1 MNPEKGSLGQIAES
15 LKALGIGGITEALVE
30 EVADNCRRLPS
41 EEFFYRTTS
50 LLSLLGSGTTDFS
63 TLKWSP
69 STNGVYAF
77 DAEVSGLDEMY
88 TNFLRG
94 VSALNEEKLAF
105 QNIQEDLSGVD
116 QRSGAGMRRV
126 SFDWNEA
133 SHSLEVQHAV
143 CTGFGANY
151 SGERHREAPLLYP
164 RRVPGV
170 YLLLPRPGLGRGVPT
185 GIGLPAV
192 CIVGGGSFA
201 RFFLFRQSWP
211 LPYKNTL
218 CPR

>member
-133 SHSLEVQHAV
+133 SHSLE
-143 CTGFGANY
+143 
-151 SGERHREAPLLYP
+151 ERHREAPLLYP

>member
-94 VSALNEEKLAF
+94 ISALNEEELAF

-116 QRSGAGMRRV
+116 QRSGAEMRRV

-133 SHSLEVQHAV
+133 SHSLEVEEQ
-143 CTGFGANY
+143 GDWFNMQ
-151 SGERHREAPLLYP
+151 
-164 RRVPGV
+164 
-170 YLLLPRPGLGRGVPT
+170 
-185 GIGLPAV
+185 
-192 CIVGGGSFA
+192 FA
-201 RFFLFRQSWP
+201 RDLGQIIQESGTGKRLYYTPDGYQGCIFFYRAPDWAAAFQRELGFP
-211 LPYKNTL
+211 LSVL
-218 CPR
+218 

>member
-94 VSALNEEKLAF
+94 ISALNEEELAF

-126 SFDWNEA
+126 SFNWNEA
-133 SHSLEVQHAV
+133 SHSLEVEEQ
-143 CTGFGANY
+143 GDWFNMQ
-151 SGERHREAPLLYP
+151 
-164 RRVPGV
+164 
-170 YLLLPRPGLGRGVPT
+170 
-185 GIGLPAV
+185 
-192 CIVGGGSFA
+192 FA
-201 RFFLFRQSWP
+201 RDLGQIIQKSGTGKRLYYTPDGYQLCIFFYRSTECASSFQMELVFRLSV
-211 LPYKNTL
+211 L
-218 CPR
+218 